1 MSTGSL
7 TLELPAWTERIR
19 WLAWPAAIMLVQ
31 QILYPAPLGTIVQ
44 GLILGLIT
52 AMVAV
57 GMWLIFRANRVI
69 NFATAEFG
77 FLPGI
82 IAMLLIV
89 ESGWAWWA
97 GFGAGVLMAGAL
109 GVFTEFVIIRR
120 FFDAPRLVLTVAT
133 IGVAQ
138 LFGLIAIF
146 VPAWWDTRLQNQRY
160 DPPFSGVLDI
170 GTFRFDGN
178 DLMVVTIAPLALL
191 GVGAL
196 LRFTRL
202 GIAIRASAEL
212 PSRAMLLGI
221 PVKGLQ
227 SVVWAV
233 FGMLTF
239 TALFLRIGVFGTPV
253 AGNLGL
259 LFFLRGLA
267 ALTLG
272 RFTHLP
278 TIIASALAIGI
289 LQQGVTWNVDGQE
302 AQQVIG
308 AVIGVIVV
316 LSLVLR
322 RDRGLR
328 SAIDGA
334 SWQNVGESRPVAA
347 VFRRLPLV
355 MTARVLG
362 VTAIAVALL
371 WWLPYSGQFGT
382 TVQHRFGIIFIFV
395 ILFISLGVL
404 TGWAGMLS
412 LGQLGFFAIGGVVA
426 GKLTVE
432 YNVDYTLALLVGGI
446 AGAASSLVVG
456 IPALRLRGNYLA
468 VATLVFSIAVAGYFL
483 NPQFFDWVLRPTDRI
498 DRNPILGVIEWR
510 TTRASY
516 FVALSVAVVM
526 ILATNAIRRSRTGRI
541 LVALRDNEDGTEAY
555 GISAVR
561 AKLTAFAISGFLAAV
576 AGGVMVHHDQFFQPD
591 DPLFNLGIFT
601 GAVLGGLGTAT
612 GAALGA
618 LYFNGTFFWLR
629 EEWRLFTS
637 AIGTLLVLWLAPAGL
652 HGLWQ
657 TVRDMFLRWYGSR
670 RGIVD
675 ADLAED
681 LLEADAGA
689 ALEEVAS

>member
-1 MSTGSL
+1 MIL
-7 TLELPAWTERIR
+7 V
-19 WLAWPAAIMLVQ
+19 VQ
-31 QILYPAPLGTIVQ
+31 QVLFPAPAGNIVQ
-44 GLILGLIT
+44 GVILGLIT

-97 GFGAGVLMAGAL
+97 GFGVGVIIAGLL
-109 GVFTEFVIIRR
+109 GVITEFVIIRR
-120 FFDAPRLVLTVAT
+120 FFDSPRLVLTVAT

-146 VPAWWDTRLQNQRY
+146 VPAWWDTTLQNQRIE
-160 DPPFSGVLDI
+160 PPFGSVLDI
-170 GTFRFDGN
+170 GNFRFDAN
-178 DLMVVTIAPLALL
+178 DLMVVIIAPTILIA
-191 GVGAL
+191 VGLL
-196 LRFTRL
+196 LRYTRL
-202 GIAIRASAEL
+202 GVAIRASAEL

-227 SVVWAV
+227 SVVWAI
-233 FGMLTF
+233 FGVLTF

-253 AGNLGL
+253 AGQLGL

-278 TIIASALAIGI
+278 TIIASALAIGV
-289 LQQGVTWNVDGQE
+289 LQQGVAWNTDGEE

-334 SWQNVGESRPVAA
+334 SWQSVGESRPVAA
-347 VFRRLPLV
+347 VFRRLLLV
-355 MTARVLG
+355 RVG
-362 VTAIAVALL
+362 RIAGFAVIAFSLL

-382 TVQHRFGIIFIFV
+382 TVQHRFAIIFIFT

-432 YNVDYTLALLVGGI
+432 YDLDYLLALLA
-446 AGAASSLVVG
+446 AGAAGAAASLVVG
-456 IPALRLRGNYLA
+456 VPALRLRGNYLA

-498 DRNPILGVIEWR
+498 ERNPILGVVDWR

-516 FVALSVAVVM
+516 FVALAVTAVM
-526 ILATNAIRRSRTGRI
+526 ILAANAIRRSRTGRI
-541 LVALRDNEDGTEAY
+541 LIALRDNEDGTEAF

-561 AKLTAFAISGFLAAV
+561 AKLTAFAISGFFAAV
-576 AGGVMVHHDQFFQPD
+576 AGGVAVHHDQFFQPD
-591 DPLFNLGIFT
+591 NPLFNLSIFT
-601 GAVLGGLGTAT
+601 GAVLGGLGTAA

-637 AIGTLLVLWLAPAGL
+637 AIGTLLILWLAPSGL

-657 TVRDMFLRWYGSR
+657 TVRDMFLRWYGAR
-670 RGIVD
+670 RGVVD
-675 ADLAED
+675 ADLSED
-681 LLEADAGA
+681 LLDVSAPES
-689 ALEEVAS
+689 LEEVAS